1 MTRISSGTAQGWALG
16 CLLLLF
22 MVATGYAQNRG
33 SAEQQ
38 NWVNARYAAM
48 STEERIAQ
56 LIMVRAQI
64 SYGEAHLKEVRQL
77 IEQYKIGG
85 IILFAGEATQ
95 QLERVNEFQA
105 ASPDVPL
112 FVAMDAENG
121 VGFRLK
127 TEAISYPEAL
137 TLGAIQNNALLYD
150 MGVQVASQLRRL
162 GVHVNFAPVLD
173 INNNAANPVI
183 NTRSY
188 GEDRYNVTSKS
199 MMYLKGMQDSGVIA
213 CAKHFPGHGD
223 TNVDSHLDLP
233 VIPHD
238 RNRLDSLELYP
249 YATLIRGGL
258 LQAVMVAHLHVPV
271 LDNRPNRPTS
281 LSRNSIHNLLI
292 DSLGFD
298 GLVMTDAM
306 EMKGVSKHF
315 DPGLADAEALAA
327 GNDILLIPGEVPKA
341 IAAVQQYLKSGK
353 ITAADLEKKV
363 KKVLAAKYR
372 LGLHEEQPLQVEG
385 LQQDLKPAQ
394 ALALR
399 EKLYREALTLVR
411 NAGQLVP
418 LSEAGPQNVA
428 SLAFGAATPNV
439 FQKKLEHYRAMEHF
453 QLPLAPT
460 EAQQQAVFQQLAG
473 RDAVVVS
480 LHGLNKSPKQNFGL
494 TEAQLR
500 FLGKLNRSTRVVLVV
515 FGYPYSLRNFDDY
528 QNVVMA
534 YEDNELTQD
543 LAAQAIFG
551 ALPFR
556 GRLPVTASKKSKY
569 NAGLMTKSLPK
580 LGYSLPENVGLCADS
595 LLNIDRIALEAIEAR
610 ATPGCVVL
618 VARKGKIVYEKAFGH
633 QTYERKNPVHPQS
646 IFDLASITKVAASTL
661 AVMKLYQEGKV
672 DLDAPLC
679 QYIPGLDTTNK
690 ADLTLREL
698 MAHRAGL
705 KPWIPFYQETV
716 QRSRAGIRRMPDIYS
731 PQAQDQF
738 TVPVSASL
746 FIKSDYLEQIWDKIF
761 NSDLKQ
767 PGKYVYSDLGFYL
780 IKPLVEQ
787 ITGQSFD
794 AYLQEHFY
802 QPLGLRHTRFNPW
815 QHFPVMEIVPT
826 EKDSYFRGET
836 VQGFV
841 HDMGAAML
849 GGVSGHAGLFSSAS
863 DLAVI
868 MQMLLNDGIYGDRR
882 YLQQDIVRAF
892 ATRVPNE
899 SRRGLGF
906 DLFELDADRSP
917 NMGSLASPATFGH
930 LGFTG
935 TAAWADPE
943 QELVFIFL
951 SNRTYP
957 SMNNNKLIK
966 LNIRARIQDAIYR
979 AILAEA

>member
-1 MTRISSGTAQGWALG
+1 MVFTSYAQTSGTD
-16 CLLLLF
+16 
-22 MVATGYAQNRG
+22 
-33 SAEQQ
+33 QQ
-38 NWVNARYAAM
+38 RWVDARYAAM
-48 STEERIAQ
+48 SVEERIAQ

-64 SYGEAHLKEVRQL
+64 SYGDAHLEEVRQL
-77 IEQYKIGG
+77 VEQYKIGG
-85 IILFAGEATQ
+85 IILFAGEAEQ
-95 QLERVNEFQA
+95 QLTWVNTLQA
-105 ASPDVPL
+105 LSPEVPL
-112 FVAMDAENG
+112 FVSMDAENG

-127 TEAISYPEAL
+127 TEAIAYPEAL
-137 TLGAIQNNALLYD
+137 TLGAVQNNALLYE
-150 MGVQVASQLRRL
+150 MGAQVAGQLRRL
-162 GVHVNFAPVLD
+162 GVHINFAPVLD

-199 MMYLKGMQDSGVIA
+199 MMYLKGMQDNGVIA

-238 RNRLDSLELYP
+238 QRRLDSLELYP

-281 LSRNSIHNLLI
+281 LSANSIRNLLT
-292 DSLGFD
+292 DNLGFD
-298 GLVMTDAM
+298 GLIMTDAM

-315 DPGLADAEALAA
+315 EPGEADAEALAA

-341 IAAVQQYLKSGK
+341 IAAVQQYLASGK
-353 ITAADLEKKV
+353 ITASELEKKV
-363 KKVLAAKYR
+363 KKVLTAKYK
-372 LGLHEEQPLQVEG
+372 LGLHQWEPLAVEG
-385 LQQDLKPAQ
+385 LLQDLKPAH

-399 EKLYREALTLVR
+399 EKLYGEALTLVR
-411 NAGQLVP
+411 NAGQLLP
-418 LSEAGPQNVA
+418 LAQAGGQELA
-428 SLAFGAATPNV
+428 SLAFGVPAQNAFQERLEGYQPMEHYQLPSAPSQAQQQSV
-439 FQKKLEHYRAMEHF
+439 FQK
-453 QLPLAPT
+453 LA
-460 EAQQQAVFQQLAG
+460 EKDV
-473 RDAVVVS
+473 VVVS
-480 LHGLNKSPKQNFGL
+480 LHGLNKSPRQNFGL
-494 TEAQLR
+494 TDAQLR
-500 FLGKLNRSTRVVLVV
+500 FLNKLNRETRVVLVV
-515 FGYPYSLRNFDDY
+515 FGYPYSLRHFDDFN
-528 QNVVMA
+528 NVVMA
-534 YEDNELTQD
+534 YEDNPITQD

-556 GRLPVTASKKSKY
+556 GRLPVTASEKSRY
-569 NAGLMTKSLPK
+569 STGLMTRGWQT
-580 LGYSLPENVGLCADS
+580 LGYSLPENVGLSADS
-595 LLNIDRIALEAIEAR
+595 LRNIDRIAMEAIEAG

-633 QTYERKNPVHPQS
+633 QTYERKEPVHNQS

-661 AVMKLYQEGKV
+661 AVMKLYQEGRV

-716 QRSRAGIRRMPDIYS
+716 QRGRGGIRRMPDIYS
-731 PQAQDQF
+731 PEAHDEF

-746 FIKSDYLEQIWDKIF
+746 FIKSDYLEHIWDQIF
-761 NSDLKQ
+761 NSDLRQ

-780 IKPLVEQ
+780 IRPLVEHLSD
-787 ITGQSFD
+787 QSFD
-794 AYLQEHFY
+794 QYLQQQFY
-802 QPLGLRHTRFNPW
+802 DPMGLRRTRFNPW
-815 QHFPVMEIVPT
+815 RHFPVRDIVPT
-826 EKDSYFRGET
+826 EKDAYFRGET

-849 GGVSGHAGLFSSAS
+849 GGVSGHAGLFSTAGE
-863 DLAVI
+863 LAVI
-868 MQMLLNDGIYGDRR
+868 MQMLLNEGVYGNRR
-882 YLQQDIVRAF
+882 YLQADIVRAF
-892 ATRVPNE
+892 TTRVPNE

-906 DLFELDADRSP
+906 DLFELDAERSP

-943 QELVFIFL
+943 EDLLFIFL

-957 SMNNNKLIK
+957 SMNNNKLIQ
-966 LNIRARIQDAIYR
+966 LDIRPRIQDAIYR
-979 AILAEA
+979 AILPES